1 MAEMDGPNPAIERG
15 VASVPSR
22 IGFGPVQV
30 SDGVHTVGGGLRPAT
45 DSRRWNGVCEPG
57 SVPPSRRRRAVP
69 VLVTGAPA
77 APSSPQFQGARMA
90 TRQTLPVL
98 PLRGTVIFPGITAPI
113 AAGRPATLRAIE
125 AALKGDRLV
134 FAVAQRD
141 NADEPTPDILYS
153 MGVVARIGQIQRGL
167 GGVQLLLQGEARATA
182 LQFSE
187 NDGYFSATILPSE
200 EMPPLDE
207 NDPVFEALH
216 KETRE
221 RAAELGERRGLP
233 EEVVHQ
239 VLDNVTEPGRFADL
253 VAGYIDL
260 TVAEKQGLLETLSVE
275 ERLRRVLVLVQRQ
288 IGMLEAQD
296 EIKSAVQEE
305 LGERQREMYL
315 REQLKAIQK
324 ELGDE
329 DQSKEVEELREK
341 LGKLPLPKEARA
353 EVERELGRLER
364 AGRESMEA
372 QVIRTYL
379 EWIAELPWGERSDDN
394 LDLPHATE
402 VLDEDHY
409 GLQDVKDRVLEFLAV
424 RQLRARQLADEME
437 KTGEVPAARLRV
449 DSDDANPALGSE
461 DGDRQ
466 ITDTREAKA
475 RAMARGPILL
485 FIGPPGVGKTS
496 IAKSIARALGREY
509 VRVALGGARDE
520 ADIRGHRR
528 TYVGAMPGR
537 IIQGMKQAG
546 TKNPVFL
553 LDEVDKLG
561 TSFQGDP
568 ASALLEVLDPA
579 QNDSFTDH
587 YLGIPFDLSE
597 VLFIA
602 TANFIQNIPGPL
614 LDRMEVVEFSGY
626 TEREKAEIA
635 KKYLIPRQLEESGLG
650 NRGLTISDDAV
661 MSVVS
666 RYTRESGVRQL
677 ERQLGAVARKIARR
691 VASGDSSILDDHVVD
706 VDEVRDLLGR
716 PRVHPERAQEANE
729 VGMATGMY
737 YTPMGGDIMF
747 VEASVRRFYGGQPAG
762 EAPSGPGGPVSLILT
777 GQLGDVMKES
787 ARAAFTFATNNA
799 SRLGIPRDRLGAIEA
814 HIHVPAGAIP
824 KDGPSAGIAIA
835 TALVSEMSDRPVR
848 RDVAMTGEITLRGRV
863 LPIGGVKE
871 KVLGAHRAGIKDVII
886 PKANEADL
894 EDVPEEVRE
903 QLTFHPVETLEEV
916 LAIALLPAEAA
927 EPREEKLEAVGA

>member
-1 MAEMDGPNPAIERG
+1 MA
-15 VASVPSR
+15 S
-22 IGFGPVQV
+22 
-30 SDGVHTVGGGLRPAT
+30 
-45 DSRRWNGVCEPG
+45 
-57 SVPPSRRRRAVP
+57 
-69 VLVTGAPA
+69 
-77 APSSPQFQGARMA
+77 
-90 TRQTLPVL
+90 RQTLPVL

-125 AALKGDRLV
+125 AAIKGDRLV

-153 MGVVARIGQIQRGL
+153 MGVIARIGQVQRGL
-167 GGVQLLLQGEARATA
+167 GGVQLLLQGEERATA
-182 LQFSE
+182 LQYSE
-187 NDGYFSATILPSE
+187 TDGYFTAVTLGAE
-200 EMPPLDE
+200 EMAPLNE
-207 NDPVFEALH
+207 QDPAFEALH

-221 RAAELGERRGLP
+221 RAAALGERRGLP

-239 VLDNVTEPGRFADL
+239 VLDSVTEPGRFADL
-253 VAGYIDL
+253 VAGYIEL
-260 TVAEKQGLLETLSVE
+260 TVAEKQGLLETLNVE

-288 IGMLEAQD
+288 IGMLEAQE

-341 LGKLPLPKEARA
+341 LGKLPLSKDARS

-379 EWIAELPWGERSDDN
+379 EWIAELPWGTRSDDN
-394 LDLPHATE
+394 LDLQHASE

-424 RQLRARQLADEME
+424 RQLRAKQLAEEME
-437 KTGEVPAARLRV
+437 QTGEVPAARLRV
-449 DSDDANPALGSE
+449 ESDDAIPSAGGDDE
-461 DGDRQ
+461 DRQ
-466 ITDTREAKA
+466 ITDAREAKA

-485 FIGPPGVGKTS
+485 FTGPPGVGKTS
-496 IAKSIARALGREY
+496 IAKSIARSLGREY

-537 IIQGMKQAG
+537 IVQGMKQAG

-568 ASALLEVLDPA
+568 SSALLEVLDPA

-587 YLGIPFDLSE
+587 YLGVSFDLSE

-626 TEREKAEIA
+626 TEKEKAEIA
-635 KKYLIPRQLEESGLG
+635 KKYLIPRQLDEAGLG
-650 NRGLTISDDAV
+650 NRGLAISDDAV
-661 MSVVS
+661 MSVIS
-666 RYTRESGVRQL
+666 HYTRESGVRQL
-677 ERQLGAVARKIARR
+677 ERQLGAVTRKIARR
-691 VASGDSSILDDHVVD
+691 VAGGDTAILDDQMID
-706 VDEVRDLLGR
+706 LEEVRELLGR
-716 PRVHPERAQEANE
+716 PRVHPEQAQEKNE
-729 VGMATGMY
+729 VGIATGMY

-747 VEASVRRFYGGQPAG
+747 VEASIRRFYGGEPEG
-762 EAPSGPGGPVSLILT
+762 DGPRGPGGPVSLILT

-787 ARAAFTFATNNA
+787 ARAAFTYATNNA
-799 SRLGIPRDRLGAIEA
+799 FRLGIPRDRLGAVEA

-848 RDVAMTGEITLRGRV
+848 REVSMTGEITLRGRV

-871 KVLGAHRAGIKDVII
+871 KVLGAHRAGIKHVII

-894 EDVPEEVRE
+894 EDVPDEVRAE
-903 QLTFHPVETLEEV
+903 LSFHPVETLEEV
-916 LAIALLPAEAA
+916 LAIALLPAAD
-927 EPREEKLEAVGA
+927 PVVREEKLETVGV